1 MARYDV
7 AVIGLGRFGS
17 ALAVRLEEQGRRV
30 LGVDTDPRLV
40 QSLADDIR
48 HLAVAQARDPET
60 LEQLGITP
68 ETLVVVGMTDVQASM
83 LIVTSLTSLGVREIW
98 AKSGSAQHTE
108 VLSRLGVTRIV
119 QPERE
124 AGLLMAGEL
133 LERHHQRHSRGRR
146 RP

>member
-1 MARYDV
+1 MVRYDV

-68 ETLVVVGMTDVQASM
+68 ETLVVVGMTAC
-83 LIVTSLTSLGVREIW
+83 
-98 AKSGSAQHTE
+98 
-108 VLSRLGVTRIV
+108 
-119 QPERE
+119 
-124 AGLLMAGEL
+124 
-133 LERHHQRHSRGRR
+133 
-146 RP
+146 RPRCSSSPR